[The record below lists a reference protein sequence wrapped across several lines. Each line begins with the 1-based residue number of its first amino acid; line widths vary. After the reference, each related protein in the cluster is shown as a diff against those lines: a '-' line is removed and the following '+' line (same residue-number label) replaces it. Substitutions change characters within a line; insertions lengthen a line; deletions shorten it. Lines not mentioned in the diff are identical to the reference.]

1 VGVQSSIVAVPAALQ
16 ASASVRAVVQV
27 APEVQ
32 AARLALPDGVPCTPR
47 GVRLRA
53 RPRVLV
59 QEWVHAPALVLV
71 PASARGPA
79 WEQAQVA

>member
-16 ASASVRAVVQV
+16 ASASVQV

-47 GVRLRA
+47 GVRLQA

-59 QEWVHAPALVLV
+59 QEWVHAPASVLV
-71 PASARGPA
+71 PASARDPA
-79 WEQAQVA
+79 WEQARVA